1 MKKLLLLLYVIFSF
15 SLLYAQEE
23 EVKIIDTKN
32 DRIPILVNGEWSIMD
47 HYKVDALLEE
57 NIYSFFELQDKY
69 SSPLKKQI
77 FEKTSEYN
85 DTLIPIFKRAKED
98 LLKTDYA
105 IFYNLYKKS
114 NYDVGERC
122 FKFTIST
129 ITPDAL
135 ELPNT
140 FTFKNF
146 YTITVP
152 HFAFKLETGKKFGR
166 PYERRSFVTPVFSEE
181 IAVEIE
187 DGMKIHPCP
196 YSLLFVVNIEG
207 LKEQKDGLGFPM
219 PYVLTKAKKVYLYNT
234 DSEEIVANFSSFFEV
249 SE

>member
-1 MKKLLLLLYVIFSF
+1 MYL
-15 SLLYAQEE
+15 
-23 EVKIIDTKN
+23 N
-32 DRIPILVNGEWSIMD
+32 
-47 HYKVDALLEE
+47 
-57 NIYSFFELQDKY
+57 
-69 SSPLKKQI
+69 
-77 FEKTSEYN
+77 
-85 DTLIPIFKRAKED
+85 
-98 LLKTDYA
+98 
-105 IFYNLYKKS
+105 NLYKIS
-114 NYDVGERC
+114 NYDVGA
-122 FKFTIST
+122 KFNIST
-129 ITPDAL
+129 LTPYAL

-166 PYERRSFVTPVFSEE
+166 PYERRSFVTPAFSEE

-207 LKEQKDGLGFPM
+207 LKEQKDGLGFSM

-234 DSEEIVANFSSFFEV
+234 DSEEIVADLNSIFEV